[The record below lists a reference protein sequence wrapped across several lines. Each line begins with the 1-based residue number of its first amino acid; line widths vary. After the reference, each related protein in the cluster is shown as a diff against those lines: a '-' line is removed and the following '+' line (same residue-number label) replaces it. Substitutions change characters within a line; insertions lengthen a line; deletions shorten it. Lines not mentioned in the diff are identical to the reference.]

1 MKELVQPDVLP
12 GKLTLAEEEMQ
23 RRPAWRPVEQQP
35 RQERMVL

>member
-23 RRPAWRPVEQQP
+23 RRPAEQQP